1 MKKNLLFPV
10 FALCIAG
17 SASAQNII
25 KIDKATQ
32 YQKIDGFGAMAE
44 NLPGWGQFKD
54 MDANY
59 VNTFVDDLGCTIFRT
74 AIDGSMETKNDNN
87 DPNNLNLAGYSLGNA
102 PGGCD
107 GDYHIPLN
115 YQTKNLKAL
124 KTKIEANG
132 DKPLF
137 FSTVFSPP
145 AWMKYVGC
153 VSGTDPVWNRLINP
167 IDEAEKNGT
176 NEVDKDQTD
185 EFAEFCLAYVTILKN
200 AGIDIMAMNIQNEP
214 VFGQPFSSCVYTP
227 KSYALTLGAV
237 AAKLK
242 EKGFTTKMM
251 FTEDISDASRYL
263 QFIRAILDN
272 PAYAEYGNAGI
283 AAIHSYAANAQTPE
297 SSDAA
302 AWKNLDKISRYKNAN
317 RPFWQTET
325 SGYPDSH
332 EGGMSM
338 ATAIFTA
345 LKYGKANA
353 WVFLGMT
360 RPVRELGSEHESLVK
375 VDGSKSDRY
384 YAAKHFYRYIRP
396 GAIHVNTI
404 QTDNS
409 VMSIA
414 FQNDAKKTLT
424 VVLINPDAAKEQTVK
439 LEGVQASG
447 MPTKFQRYLT
457 TSSSNQKV
465 ADMGAINFGATI
477 TLPANSV
484 TTLVGEGSQPEL
496 PTANEDIMTNDAAQQ
511 LVVYPNP
518 SKGLLTIALPSSNF
532 TMLNVL
538 DVAGR
543 TVYAQ
548 VVKSNGNSGESL
560 DLSGLQKGV
569 YILVAKGET
578 TTLRKQIV
586 IE

>member
-1 MKKNLLFPV
+1 MNKKLLLPV
-10 FALCIAG
+10 IALCIA
-17 SASAQNII
+17 SSVSAQSII

-44 NLPGWGQFKD
+44 NLPDWGSFKD
-54 MDANY
+54 MDATF
-59 VNTFVDDLGCTIFRT
+59 VNTFIDDLGCTIFRT

-87 DPNNLNLAGYSLGNA
+87 DPNNLNLAGYSLGSA

-124 KTKIEANG
+124 KTKIESNG
-132 DKPLF
+132 DKALF
-137 FSTVFSPP
+137 FGTVFSPP
-145 AWMKYVGC
+145 AWMKYIDC
-153 VSGTDPVWNRLINP
+153 VSGTDPIWNRLINS

-176 NEVDKDQTD
+176 AEVDKDQTD

-200 AGIDIMAMNIQNEP
+200 AGIDIMSMNIQNEP

-242 EKGFTTKMM
+242 DKGFATKMM

-263 QFIRAILDN
+263 QFLRAIIDN

-297 SSDAA
+297 SSDAM

-317 RPFWQTET
+317 RQFWQTET

-338 ATAIFTA
+338 AKAIFTA
-345 LKYGKANA
+345 LKYGKVNA

-360 RPVRELGSEHESLVK
+360 RPIREAGSEHESLIK

-396 GAIHVNTI
+396 GAVHVNTI

-424 VVLINPDAAKEQTVK
+424 VVLINPEATKEQTIK
-439 LEGVQASG
+439 LEGVQTSG

-457 TSSSNQKV
+457 TSNGNQKV
-465 ADMGAINFGATI
+465 ADMGSVNFGSTI

-484 TTLVGEGSQPEL
+484 LTLVGEGSLPEA
-496 PTANEDIMTNDAAQQ
+496 PTASEDAEKIEAAQQ
-511 LVVYPNP
+511 LVLYPNP
-518 SKGLLTIALPSSNF
+518 TKGLLTIVLPNGNF
-532 TMLNVL
+532 TELNVL

-543 TVYAQ
+543 TVYSQ
-548 VVKSNGNSGESL
+548 LIKLTNNNSESL
-560 DLSGLQKGV
+560 DLSVLQKGV
-569 YILVAKGET
+569 YIILAKGVT
-578 TTLRKQIV
+578 ATLRKKIV

>member
-1 MKKNLLFPV
+1 MKKNVLLV
-10 FALCIAG
+10 TAILGIAG
-17 SASAQNII
+17 SIHSQSII

-44 NLPGWGQFKD
+44 NLPGWGNFKD
-54 MDANY
+54 MDADY

-74 AIDGSMETKNDNN
+74 AIDGSIEIKNDNS
-87 DPNNLNLAGYSLGNA
+87 DPNNLNFAGFNLGNS

-115 YQTKNLKAL
+115 YQIKNLKAL
-124 KTKIEANG
+124 KAKIESNG
-132 DKPLF
+132 DKSLF
-137 FSTVFSPP
+137 FGTVFSPP

-153 VSGTDPVWNRLINP
+153 VFGTDPIWNRLINA

-176 NEVDKDQTD
+176 NEVIKDRND

-200 AGIDIMAMNIQNEP
+200 AGIDIMALNVQNEP
-214 VFGQPFSSCVYTP
+214 VFAQPFSSCVYTP
-227 KSYALTLGAV
+227 KSYAAAVGAV
-237 AAKLK
+237 GAQLK
-242 EKGFTTKMM
+242 DKGFATKML

-263 QFIRAILDN
+263 QFVRAIVDN
-272 PAYAEYGNAGI
+272 PKFAEYAGI
-283 AAIHSYAANAQTPE
+283 AAIHSYAANAITPE

-338 ATAIFTA
+338 AKAIFTA
-345 LKYGKANA
+345 LKYGKVNA

-360 RPVRELGSEHESLVK
+360 RPVREAGSEHESLVK

-396 GAIHVNTI
+396 GAVHVNTI

-424 VVLINPDAAKEQTVK
+424 IVLINPDATKEQTIK
-439 LEGVQASG
+439 LEGVQTSG
-447 MPTKFQRYLT
+447 MPIKFQKYMT
-457 TSSSNQKV
+457 TSSANQKV
-465 ADMGAINFGATI
+465 ADMGSVNFGSTI

-484 TTLVGEGSQPEL
+484 LTLVGEGSLPEA
-496 PTANEDIMTNDAAQQ
+496 PMANDDAVATESNLKLQ
-511 LVVYPNP
+511 VYPNP
-518 SKGLLTIALPSSNF
+518 SQNGFYIQGNKFGEGAVDVKLLTLQGAEIQNIKYPNDASEMYIQTDNLTNGIY
-532 TMLNVL
+532 MLKYNNQ
-538 DVAGR
+538 
-543 TVYAQ
+543 Y
-548 VVKSNGNSGESL
+548 
-560 DLSGLQKGV
+560 QK
-569 YILVAKGET
+569 
-578 TTLRKQIV
+578 IV
-586 IE
+586 MNK